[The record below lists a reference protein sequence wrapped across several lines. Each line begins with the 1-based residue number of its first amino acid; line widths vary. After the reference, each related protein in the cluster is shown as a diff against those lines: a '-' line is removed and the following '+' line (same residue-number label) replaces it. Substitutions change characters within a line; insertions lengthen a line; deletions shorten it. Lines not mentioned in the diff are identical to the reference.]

1 MSVNNELTIWRQEEM
16 RQKLAICAPV
26 EDIGKLWAQ
35 VIFNRMIN
43 AIRRDEHARTCL
55 ICSLPNHGG
64 AYCGRWSEL
73 L

>member
-1 MSVNNELTIWRQEEM
+1 MSVNNELSIWKQEEM
-16 RQKLAICAPV
+16 RQALASCAPRTIAKFW
-26 EDIGKLWAQ
+26 D
-35 VIFNRMIN
+35 RMMQSEN

-55 ICSLPNHGG
+55 ICSLPDHGG